1 MDYFCKRLKFKQ
13 QCTYKAFYLI
23 EFSEYEV
30 KLRMA
35 EDEALEDTMIDIVE
49 VVCNFFN
56 RQVDILPGNG
66 ENSNVRLINLSND

>member
-1 MDYFCKRLKFKQ
+1 M
-13 QCTYKAFYLI
+13 
-23 EFSEYEV
+23 

-56 RQVDILPGNG
+56 RQVDILPG